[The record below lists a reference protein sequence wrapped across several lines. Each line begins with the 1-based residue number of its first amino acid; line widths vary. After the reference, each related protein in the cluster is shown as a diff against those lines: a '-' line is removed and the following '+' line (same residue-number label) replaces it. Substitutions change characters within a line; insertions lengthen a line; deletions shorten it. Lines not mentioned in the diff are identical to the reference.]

1 MKQINSAY
9 PSLPNPTVIASPV
22 IYTGLSSSV
31 SPLISDVSGHD
42 LAAWIEVG
50 GNQKDQFWN
59 FEFLFAIFNPML
71 RFHSYRNQPIDLYCK
86 PIDWFVYVYKT
97 LASNRLVGLLADW
110 KRLTQPAFTCSKL
123 TIETLVQGMK
133 YVQS

>member
-50 GNQKDQFWN
+50 GNQKDQF
-59 FEFLFAIFNPML
+59 
-71 RFHSYRNQPIDLYCK
+71 
-86 PIDWFVYVYKT
+86 
-97 LASNRLVGLLADW
+97 
-110 KRLTQPAFTCSKL
+110 
-123 TIETLVQGMK
+123 
-133 YVQS
+133 

>member
-9 PSLPNPTVIASPV
+9 PSLPNPTVIASLV

-50 GNQKDQFWN
+50 GNQKD
-59 FEFLFAIFNPML
+59 
-71 RFHSYRNQPIDLYCK
+71 
-86 PIDWFVYVYKT
+86 
-97 LASNRLVGLLADW
+97 
-110 KRLTQPAFTCSKL
+110 
-123 TIETLVQGMK
+123 
-133 YVQS
+133 